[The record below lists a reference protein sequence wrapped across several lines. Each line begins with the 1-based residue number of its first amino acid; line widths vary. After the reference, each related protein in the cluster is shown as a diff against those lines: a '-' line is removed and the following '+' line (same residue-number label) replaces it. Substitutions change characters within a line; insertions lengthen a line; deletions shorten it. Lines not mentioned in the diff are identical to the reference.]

1 MWQVCI
7 GHLMLARLSG
17 RQNSINEAPIWK
29 ATQDV
34 DGETSEHWRT
44 CWGLHQN
51 HLWGY
56 SAGLHHSALLGWSS
70 GLTHTCLGRDWTQ
83 GPGEASH
90 KGKSLATLPHLAP
103 VAPSSQRH
111 PSLCPLPPLSSL
123 SLPGHWPASLCLSPI
138 SEHIWGVVLI
148 SSINTEFTQKTL
160 NLEQS
165 WPRRHCRE
173 WGVHKRDTDVKNRLL
188 DSVGEGEGGMIWE
201 NSIETYIWPYVK

>member
-1 MWQVCI
+1 MWSGLHNPLLSTTESALMWQVCI

-56 SAGLHHSALLGWSS
+56 SAGLRHLALLGWSS

-90 KGKSLATLPHLAP
+90 KGKKRHLGTEASRTKGWFKFSSSWFYKKECRLEWLLELLLLPRF
-103 VAPSSQRH
+103 SQYMY
-111 PSLCPLPPLSSL
+111 
-123 SLPGHWPASLCLSPI
+123 
-138 SEHIWGVVLI
+138 
-148 SSINTEFTQKTL
+148 
-160 NLEQS
+160 S
-165 WPRRHCRE
+165 WI
-173 WGVHKRDTDVKNRLL
+173 L
-188 DSVGEGEGGMIWE
+188 
-201 NSIETYIWPYVK
+201 